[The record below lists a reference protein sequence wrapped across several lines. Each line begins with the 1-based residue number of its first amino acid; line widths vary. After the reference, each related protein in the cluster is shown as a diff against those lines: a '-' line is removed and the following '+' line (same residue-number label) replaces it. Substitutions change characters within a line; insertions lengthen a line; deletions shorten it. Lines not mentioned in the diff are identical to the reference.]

1 MEYVWFVAVGLG
13 VGLVVGRFL
22 SGNNFGVQGDIVFAV
37 IGALVGGAALS
48 ATGLMPDEA
57 SMGGRVTLAAFG
69 AFGALLLRRALKAV

>member
-37 IGALVGGAALS
+37 IGALVGGAALA
-48 ATGLMPDEA
+48 ATGLMPETGL
-57 SMGGRVTLAAFG
+57 GGRVTLAAFG